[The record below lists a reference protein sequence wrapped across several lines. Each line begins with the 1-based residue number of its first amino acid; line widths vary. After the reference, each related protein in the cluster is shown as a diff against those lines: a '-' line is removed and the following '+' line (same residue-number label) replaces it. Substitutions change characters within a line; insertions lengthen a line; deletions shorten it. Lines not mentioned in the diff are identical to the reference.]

1 VNFDHSIER
10 EGALADVRQW
20 LKDEGYET
28 YIEITN
34 RGNLAGMASFF
45 LNIIGQNDDSETDG
59 QEEQLEES
67 VREMAVYALDN
78 GKVIRSLV
86 VVMMGENNNQIYEL
100 EGNLQLESIPEL
112 IERVQKFTEILE

>member
-1 VNFDHSIER
+1 
-10 EGALADVRQW
+10 
-20 LKDEGYET
+20 
-28 YIEITN
+28 
-34 RGNLAGMASFF
+34 MASFF